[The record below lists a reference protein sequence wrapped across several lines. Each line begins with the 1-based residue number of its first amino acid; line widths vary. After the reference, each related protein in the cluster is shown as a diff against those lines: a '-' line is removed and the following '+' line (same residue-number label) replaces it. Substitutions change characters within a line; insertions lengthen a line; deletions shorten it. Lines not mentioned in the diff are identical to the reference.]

1 VTRLLSAIICFGAV
15 AVAQPARENWDNL
28 NVLTPGAE
36 IRVELA
42 GGKTI
47 RGVLEKFAADAI
59 VTQGATLPRAGVKR
73 VQLRS
78 GRRGRNTLVG
88 LGVGA
93 GIGLA
98 AGAALDAKAGDD
110 GFAIS
115 AKAVLTCV
123 GATVGALIGVGRP
136 TWREV
141 YRTP

>member
-1 VTRLLSAIICFGAV
+1 
-15 AVAQPARENWDNL
+15 
-28 NVLTPGAE
+28 
-36 IRVELA
+36 
-42 GGKTI
+42 
-47 RGVLEKFAADAI
+47 
-59 VTQGATLPRAGVKR
+59 

-98 AGAALDAKAGDD
+98 TGAVLDAKAGED

-123 GATVGALIGVGRP
+123 GATVGALIGVGRS

-141 YRTP
+141 YRSP